1 MVNKNITDFIK
12 IVTENPELKVVPMV
26 DSEIVADDNHD
37 SWMASIGKS
46 RIDEYYHKDEYL
58 YFKSLDL
65 DELKEDL
72 SEIIWLDNEDISDE
86 ELEVQVDN
94 YIEEEIGWVKAIIVS
109 IDLP

>member
-26 DSEIVADDNHD
+26 DSEIVADDNHG